1 MEGVVAVVDVEDDGV
16 EAVVVT
22 VVVVEVVVVIVAD
35 VVVGVVVADVVVG
48 VVDVVVVGSVGLTV
62 AALTEVVGLLTG
74 RRVEVVV
81 GEGGGVMRRRGGGDE
96 YRFTQEWR
104 AMVYLENR
112 GSVHPVHPGSLRS
125 SR

>member
-1 MEGVVAVVDVEDDGV
+1 MVAVVDAEDDGV

-22 VVVVEVVVVIVAD
+22 VVVVVVVVIVAD

-48 VVDVVVVGSVGLTV
+48 VVDVVVVGSVDLTV

-96 YRFTQEWR
+96 NRFTQEWR